1 MIVTIDGPAGVGKST
16 VARALALRLGYHFLD
31 TGAMYRAVTYAA
43 MQKGVDLDDSAEL
56 ATLASRLEIEWIG
69 EHVLVDGQDVSQ
81 FIRTVEVTA
90 AIHHVAN
97 NPEVRKTLVR
107 LQRKCASDL
116 DVVTEGRDQGTVA
129 FPDAACKIF
138 LTASTDER
146 AKRRHAELESRGQTI
161 SLSEV
166 RIAQERRDEQ
176 DTNRPVGPLVKA
188 EDAIEVCTDGMT
200 PTEVVDHLESLAR
213 KRMA

>member
-1 MIVTIDGPAGVGKST
+1 MIVTIDGPAGAGKST

-43 MQKGVDLDDSAEL
+43 MQKGVDLGDSAEL
-56 ATLASRLEIEWIG
+56 AALASRLEIELVG
-69 EHVLVDGQDVSQ
+69 EHVLVDGQNVSQ
-81 FIRTVEVTA
+81 SIRTGEVTA
-90 AIHHVAN
+90 AIHYAAD

-107 LQRKCASDL
+107 LQRKSASDL
-116 DVVTEGRDQGTVA
+116 DLVTEGRDQGTVA
-129 FPDAACKIF
+129 FPDATCKIF

-146 AKRRHAELESRGQTI
+146 AKRRRAELESRGQTI

-166 RIAQERRDEQ
+166 RITQERRDKQ
-176 DTNRPVGPLVKA
+176 DTNRQVGPLVKA

>member
-1 MIVTIDGPAGVGKST
+1 
-16 VARALALRLGYHFLD
+16 
-31 TGAMYRAVTYAA
+31 
-43 MQKGVDLDDSAEL
+43 MQKGVDLGDSAEL
-56 ATLASRLEIEWIG
+56 AALASRLEIELVG
-69 EHVLVDGQDVSQ
+69 EHVLVDGQNVSQ
-81 FIRTVEVTA
+81 SIRTGEVTA
-90 AIHHVAN
+90 AIHYAAD

-107 LQRKCASDL
+107 LQRKSASDL
-116 DVVTEGRDQGTVA
+116 DLVTEGRDQGTVA
-129 FPDAACKIF
+129 FPDATCKIF

-146 AKRRHAELESRGQTI
+146 AKRRRAELESRGQTI

-166 RIAQERRDEQ
+166 RITQERRDKQ
-176 DTNRPVGPLVKA
+176 DTNRQVGPLVKA